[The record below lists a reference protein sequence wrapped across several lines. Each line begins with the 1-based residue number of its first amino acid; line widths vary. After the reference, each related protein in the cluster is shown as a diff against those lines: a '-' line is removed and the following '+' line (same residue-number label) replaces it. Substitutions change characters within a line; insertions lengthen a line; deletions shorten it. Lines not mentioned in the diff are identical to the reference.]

1 MNKITKNELFDLIE
15 KALELPNGSIND
27 ESSGDNMEAWD
38 SLGHLSILVL
48 LDKRV
53 NGKASKISNLAVATS
68 VQNISKILVDEG
80 MM

>member
-1 MNKITKNELFDLIE
+1 MIE